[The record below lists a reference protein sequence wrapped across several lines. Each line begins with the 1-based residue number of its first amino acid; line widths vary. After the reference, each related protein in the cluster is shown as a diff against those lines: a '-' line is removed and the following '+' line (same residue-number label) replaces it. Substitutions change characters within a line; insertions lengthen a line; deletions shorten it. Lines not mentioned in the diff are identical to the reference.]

1 MLYQAMVSSVA
12 ISLADSLSESQRTA
26 LINLI
31 GDDDPRVYQ
40 AVRNKIFSSG
50 PANINWLRRYTLSND
65 PVVRRRVKEII
76 ENILR
81 QTADTRF
88 LGFCLTEGSDLN
100 LESGAWLLSQTR
112 YPEINLE
119 GYQAVLDD
127 FAGELR
133 ERIPERACA
142 EQVFA
147 AFNKYFLED
156 LGFKGNE
163 ENYYDPDNSYL
174 NRVIDRRTGNPISLC
189 LIYLLLGRRLQLPIT
204 GIGLPGH
211 FICRFQTASEEFYID
226 VFNRGKL
233 WTKANC
239 LQYLI
244 FRNYNVQED
253 YLAPVNSRRML
264 MRICGNLH
272 QIYHQ
277 HAMADDSMRMQRY
290 LVALTK

>member
-1 MLYQAMVSSVA
+1 MVSSVA
-12 ISLADSLSESQRTA
+12 ISLPDALSESQRVA

-31 GDDDPRVYQ
+31 ADEDQRVYQ
-40 AVRNKIFSSG
+40 AVREKILSSG
-50 PANINWLRRYTLSND
+50 PANVHWLKRYTLSND
-65 PVVRRRVKEII
+65 PVVRRRVKDIVEH
-76 ENILR
+76 ILR
-81 QTADTRF
+81 QGADNRF
-88 LGFCLTEGSDLN
+88 LSFCLTEGSDLN
-100 LESGAWLLSQTR
+100 LEHGAWMLAQTR
-112 YPEINLE
+112 YPEISIE

-133 ERIPERACA
+133 ERMPHGAGA
-142 EQVFA
+142 DQTFA
-147 AFNKYFLED
+147 SFNKYFLEV

-163 ENYYDPDNSYL
+163 DNYYDPDNSYL
-174 NRVIDRRTGNPISLC
+174 NRVLDRRTGNPISLC
-189 LIYLLLGRRLQLPIT
+189 LIYLLLGRRLNLPIT

-226 VFNRGKL
+226 VFNQGKL

-244 FRNYNVQED
+244 FRNYNLQED

-264 MRICGNLH
+264 MRICGNLQ

-277 HAMADDSMRMQRY
+277 HGMAGDSTRMQRY